1 MEIQT
6 IEMDP
11 NKVYSII
18 VEVGDMNVTQVY
30 DYLSRVKSMYEE
42 KGINAVYS
50 IMQHGVPMLTINEIM
65 PTDMTVFTI
74 ENDLL

>member
-18 VEVGDMNVTQVY
+18 VEVGDMNKAEAV
-30 DYLSRVKSMYEE
+30 DYLKSVRSMYEE
-42 KGINAVYS
+42 KGINAIYS
-50 IMQHGVPMLTINEIM
+50 IMQHGVPMLTINEI
-65 PTDMTVFTI
+65 PSAV
-74 ENDLL
+74 EEQQ